1 MVALTGVAVT
11 AALGLDD
18 HGLGLGL
25 DIVGPIDAGP
35 PHPGLPGVLASAG
48 PAGEPPLHPAIEA
61 ALGAPDGHSTR
72 SPGSG
77 EAPRDPAR

>member
-18 HGLGLGL
+18 HGL
-25 DIVGPIDAGP
+25 DIVGHIDAGP
-35 PHPGLPGVLASAG
+35 PHLGLPGVLASAG